1 MITVGR
7 ITHLTT
13 DKGPLPKHIAA
24 LPPVRSEPLFGG
36 KWTDSDLKAFATAR
50 CREIRR
56 KYTREQ
62 AQSICEEMAQLWDLG
77 NDYLTPNTQ
86 AEGRLTRKDNHE

>member
-1 MITVGR
+1 MMCHVCG
-7 ITHLTT
+7 TT
-13 DKGPLPKHIAA
+13 IDRVSGCQCGKAA

-86 AEGRLTRKDNHE
+86 AEVRLTRKDNHE